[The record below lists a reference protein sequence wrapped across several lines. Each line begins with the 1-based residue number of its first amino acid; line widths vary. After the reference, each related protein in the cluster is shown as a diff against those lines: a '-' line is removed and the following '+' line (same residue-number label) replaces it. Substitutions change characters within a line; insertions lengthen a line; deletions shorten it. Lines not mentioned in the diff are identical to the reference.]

1 MTAKL
6 RTFLAVIAVALP
18 LDQLTKLWID
28 QNLRIN
34 FDRIEVIEGFFYITH
49 VRNPGAAFGI
59 LSNADASWRVG
70 FFIGIS
76 IVASI
81 LVVSFYRSLDAED
94 RYSAASLGLIFAGAV
109 GNLID
114 RIRYH
119 EVIDFLHF
127 RLWHNYS
134 WPDFNIADSCIVVGV
149 GLMLLQVFFSSEEEE
164 EDPPSP
170 QEDVS
175 S

>member
-6 RTFLAVIAVALP
+6 RIFLAIISIALP
-18 LDQLTKLWID
+18 LDQLTKLWINN
-28 QNLRIN
+28 NLKIN

-49 VRNPGAAFGI
+49 VRNPGAAFGM
-59 LSNADASWRVG
+59 LSDADPSWRVG

-76 IVASI
+76 ILASI
-81 LVVSFYRSLDAED
+81 LVISFYRSLDADD
-94 RYSAASLGLIFAGAV
+94 RYSAVSLGLIFSGAV

-127 RLWHNYS
+127 RLWQNYS

-149 GLMLLQVFFSSEEEE
+149 GLLMLQVLLSSKE
-164 EDPPSP
+164 EDAESGH
-170 QEDVS
+170 EDVRS
-175 S
+175 

>member
-6 RTFLAVIAVALP
+6 RIFLAVVAVALP
-18 LDQLTKLWID
+18 LDQLTKMWID

-34 FDRIEVIEGFFYITH
+34 LDRIEVIEGFFYITH
-49 VRNPGAAFGI
+49 VRNPGAAFGM

-70 FFIGIS
+70 FFIG
-76 IVASI
+76 VSI
-81 LVVSFYRSLDAED
+81 LASVLVISFYRSLDSDD
-94 RYSAASLGLIFAGAV
+94 RYSAASLALIFSGAV

-134 WPDFNIADSCIVVGV
+134 WPDFNVADSCIVVGV
-149 GLMLLQVFFSSEEEE
+149 GLLILHVLIFGGN
-164 EDPPSP
+164 EDASTST
-170 QEDVS
+170 EDVS
-175 S
+175 N